1 MEKLFLRNT
10 AIKTA
15 QFTSH
20 ILGKEIFKHIILF
33 LARVGQID
41 LLTFAYNRMGILNS
55 ENDVVSGESFVIND
69 ILKKEFVEK
78 NHVVLF
84 DVGANVGD
92 YAENL
97 LKEFPKAKIFAFEPT
112 PTAYSLLKKK
122 LLNSSVKIFNIGF
135 SSEKT
140 IKKIYSYT
148 QDAGS
153 QHSSMF
159 AEVFT
164 KIHHTE
170 SVKEI
175 DFNCT
180 TIDDFCS
187 ENEID
192 FIDFIK
198 IDTEGNELN
207 ILKGATK
214 MLRENKIN
222 FIQFEFNEMNI
233 FSRVFLKD
241 FYDTL
246 NQYEFYRLSEKKL
259 IPLHEYNPTN
269 EIFKFQNILAINKNL
284 NK

>member
-1 MEKLFLRNT
+1 MAR
-10 AIKTA
+10 II
-15 QFTSH
+15 SH
-20 ILGKEIFKHIILF
+20 FLGKEIFKHFILF

-55 ENDVVSGESFVIND
+55 ENDVISGESFVIKN
-69 ILKKEFVEK
+69 ILKKEFGNKEPVF
-78 NHVVLF
+78 F
-84 DVGANVGD
+84 DIGANVGD

-97 LKEFPKAKIFAFEPT
+97 LREFPKAKIFAFEPT
-112 PTAYSLLKKK
+112 PIAYSQLKKK

-164 KIHHTE
+164 KIHHAE

-175 DFNCT
+175 DFSCT
-180 TIDDFCS
+180 TIDNFCS

-207 ILKGATK
+207 ILKGATR

-233 FSRVFLKD
+233 FSKVFLKD
-241 FYDTL
+241 FYDIL

-259 IPLHEYNPTN
+259 IPLHKYNPTN